1 MAFLLPGQFFRTT
14 EEAASKTP
22 GTPKKSDEPE
32 KPVNPMQAS
41 KEDMPRLLA
50 VASPLRRGGARGMQA
65 RPSPMKLQLSEA
77 IITEEPEE
85 PKASQAK
92 PKSEPEKKAER
103 LPPVV
108 SVRKMAAKGCAI
120 VLLRDSAVLE
130 LSVAMKVAVVGG
142 VCVQVT
148 RHTRKARGDDEEEEQ
163 GVFVAWGHRVENKV
177 PVSEE
182 AIEDYFNGLS
192 DVGKT
197 PAGLTAKPPFE
208 EELQRFELTSTGP
221 LPLNKQAKK
230 DEASAEQML
239 QGPHGKPELVRS
251 LWKAKQE
258 LDDIWNKPP
267 PPMGRS
273 LMQRVARDE
282 LFPHSGKEGKEHE
295 NRAGE
300 KLEELA
306 TAVGL
311 LEGVPP
317 GAAFLDLCGGP
328 GAWSQFLLDRP
339 NLPLQGYGFTLRS
352 YTGKEDDWQAEEKD
366 DWYPDLLE
374 NPNWTALWGADGSGD
389 LLKPWNLE
397 HSAQQL
403 RDRGGVFLCVADGG
417 FSDKSIPPNQLELY
431 FYRLFLGE
439 ILMAASCLQPG
450 GRFVCKLYTSC
461 STATSALLFLT
472 TRLFDHVSVVKPM
485 TSRVSGPER
494 YLYASG
500 FRVGQETK
508 EIISALTSSQ
518 NIGAG
523 ASPFQVP
530 LLTPIVAASNL
541 IKDEQFL
548 KQLQAMVGRLLERQA
563 GSLRATLD
571 RAEELEELALGLA
584 DEAEAG
590 AVQWEAAAAA
600 RREQVAIERAARHAE
615 KDRQREE
622 RRRTESGYTHRGG
635 RGNRAARGEER
646 NHQAARPGQNRRGF
660 R

>member
-1 MAFLLPGQFFRTT
+1 M
-14 EEAASKTP
+14 K
-22 GTPKKSDEPE
+22 
-32 KPVNPMQAS
+32 AS

-50 VASPLRRGGARGMQA
+50 VASPLRRGLAR
-65 RPSPMKLQLSEA
+65 SMKADTPTKVPEA
-77 IITEEPEE
+77 IPEHTEVIPQQTVATTLIQN
-85 PKASQAK
+85 KA
-92 PKSEPEKKAER
+92 R

-130 LSVAMKVAVVGG
+130 MSVAMKVAVIDG

-148 RHTRKARGDDEEEEQ
+148 RHARKPRGDDEEQEEEA
-163 GVFVAWGHRVENKV
+163 GVFVAWGYRVENKM

-192 DVGKT
+192 EVQT
-197 PAGLTAKPPFE
+197 PEGTSAEPPFQE
-208 EELQRFELTSTGP
+208 KLQCFELSSSGP
-221 LPLNKQAKK
+221 LPLDKK
-230 DEASAEQML
+230 PKLAEANAEQML
-239 QGPHGKPELVRS
+239 QGPHGKPDLVRT
-251 LWKAKQE
+251 LWKAKAD

-273 LMQRVARDE
+273 LCQRVARDE

-306 TAVGL
+306 SAVGL
-311 LEGVPP
+311 LEGVQP

-339 NLPLQGYGFTLRS
+339 NLPLRGYGYTLRS
-352 YTGKEDDWQAEEKD
+352 HSGKEDDWNAEEKD

-374 NPNWTALWGADGSGD
+374 HPKWTALWGADGTGD

-417 FSDKSIPPNQLELY
+417 FSDRSIPANQLELY

-450 GRFVCKLYTSC
+450 GRFVCKLYTVC
-461 STATSALLFLT
+461 SSATSALLFLT
-472 TRLFDHVSVVKPM
+472 TRLFDQVRVVKPM
-485 TSRVSGPER
+485 TSRVAGPER

-500 FRVGQETK
+500 FRVGHETK
-508 EIISALTSSQ
+508 EIISALTCSLNVQ
-518 NIGAG
+518 AG

-530 LLTPIVAASNL
+530 LLTPIVAVGNL
-541 IKDEQFL
+541 LKDEVFL

-563 GSLRATLD
+563 GSLRAILD
-571 RAEELEELALGLA
+571 RASQLEEMALSSA
-584 DEAEAG
+584 DKAQVG
-590 AVQWEAAAAA
+590 SVQWEAAAAA
-600 RREQVAIERAARHAE
+600 RREQAAVERAARHAE

-622 RRRTESGYTHRGG
+622 RRKTEAGYTNRGG
-635 RGNRAARGEER
+635 YGNRGARGDRR
-646 NHQAARPGQNRRGF
+646 NHQASRRGTLTAEVF
-660 R
+660 GR